1 MNKVEYKFSTEKRML
16 AIIDR
21 IEEGCQEQGLYY
33 LGEGIEFNHEK
44 DGNSKSVRMRLFD
57 GHNAFL
63 SVQYHV
69 DKGDDNHSISNSEFF
84 RYSLDE
90 SKKAFNKM
98 RELLVEH
105 KGKKI

>member
-1 MNKVEYKFSTEKRML
+1 MNKFEYEFSTEKKML
-16 AIIDR
+16 AMVNR
-21 IEEGCQEQGLYY
+21 IEKCCKEQGLYY
-33 LGEGIEFNHEK
+33 LGEGIEFNYEK
-44 DGNSKSVRMRLFD
+44 DENEKSVRMRLFD

-84 RYSLDE
+84 RYSLSD

-98 RELLVEH
+98 RELLIEH

>member
-1 MNKVEYKFSTEKRML
+1 MNKFEYEFSTEKKML
-16 AIIDR
+16 ATVNR
-21 IEEGCQEQGLYY
+21 IEKCCKEQGLYY
-33 LGEGIEFNHEK
+33 LGGGLEFNYEK
-44 DGNSKSVRMRLFD
+44 DENEKSVRIVLFD

-63 SVQYHV
+63 SVQYHTYK
-69 DKGDDNHSISNSEFF
+69 DGDNHSISNTEFF

-98 RELLVEH
+98 RELLIEH

>member
-1 MNKVEYKFSTEKRML
+1 MNTHEYKFTTEKKML
-16 AIIDR
+16 ATVDR
-21 IEEGCQEQGLYY
+21 IEQGCQEHGLYY
-33 LGEGIEFNHEK
+33 LGEGIAFNYEK
-44 DGNSKSVRMRLFD
+44 DKNAKSVRMRLFD

-69 DKGDDNHSISNSEFF
+69 DKGDDNHSISNTEFF
-84 RYSLDE
+84 RYSLSD

-98 RELLVEH
+98 RELLIEH

>member
-1 MNKVEYKFSTEKRML
+1 MNKFEYKFSTEKKML
-16 AIIDR
+16 AIVDR
-21 IEEGCQEQGLYY
+21 IEQGCQEQGLYY
-33 LGEGIEFNHEK
+33 LGEGIEFNYEK
-44 DGNSKSVRMRLFD
+44 DGNEKSVRMRLFD

-63 SVQYHV
+63 SVQYHI

-105 KGKKI
+105 KGVM

>member
-1 MNKVEYKFSTEKRML
+1 MNKLKYKFSTEKKML
-16 AIIDR
+16 AIVDR

-33 LGEGIEFNHEK
+33 LGEGIEFNCEK
-44 DGNSKSVRMRLFD
+44 DGNEKSVRMMLFD
-57 GHNAFL
+57 GRNAFL

-69 DKGDDNHSISNSEFF
+69 DKGDDNHTIVTAEYF

-105 KGKKI
+105 KGKEI

>member
-1 MNKVEYKFSTEKRML
+1 MNKFEYKFSTEKKML
-16 AIIDR
+16 AIVDR
-21 IEEGCQEQGLYY
+21 IEEGCQGQGLYY
-33 LGEGIEFNHEK
+33 LGEGIEFNYEK
-44 DGNSKSVRMRLFD
+44 DGNEKSVRMRLFD
-57 GHNAFL
+57 GRNAFL

-69 DKGDDNHSISNSEFF
+69 DKGEDNHSISNSEFF
-84 RYSLDE
+84 SYSLDE